1 MSNKHSIIEKK
12 VFEGNMFA
20 AFDNSDSEEELKE
33 KTEKTEN
40 NEEVIENIEKNNI
53 DKLNVVINQEED
65 DSIGWTKVKRKHD
78 VDLIYGR
85 DTWQY
90 KVITNRLIFED
101 DNQSV
106 LEVFELKRF
115 YYKFKK
121 AKNNYYRNKL
131 FSKMMR
137 TITEEAWNSIKNMV
151 IEKNCRNFRRSNK
164 KE

>member
-1 MSNKHSIIEKK
+1 MSNKQSIIEKK

-20 AFDNSDSEEELKE
+20 GFEYSDSEEEVEDK
-33 KTEKTEN
+33 
-40 NEEVIENIEKNNI
+40 IETNIEVET
-53 DKLNVVINQEED
+53 NVDVETKEDINQVED
-65 DSIGWTKVKRKHD
+65 NGVGWTEVKRKHD
-78 VDLIYGR
+78 VDLLYGR

-131 FSKMMR
+131 FKKMMW

-151 IEKNCRNFRRSNK
+151 IEKTRVNYRRNRNI
-164 KE
+164 EQN

>member
-1 MSNKHSIIEKK
+1 MSNKQSIIEKK

-20 AFDNSDSEEELKE
+20 GFEYSDSEEDVEDK
-33 KTEKTEN
+33 
-40 NEEVIENIEKNNI
+40 IETNIEVET
-53 DKLNVVINQEED
+53 NVDVETKEEINQVED
-65 DSIGWTKVKRKHD
+65 NGVGWTEVKRKHD
-78 VDLIYGR
+78 VELLYGR

-131 FSKMMR
+131 FKKMMW

-151 IEKNCRNFRRSNK
+151 IEKTRVNYRRNRNI
-164 KE
+164 EQN

>member
-1 MSNKHSIIEKK
+1 MSNKQSIIEKK

-20 AFDNSDSEEELKE
+20 GFEYSDSEEEVEE
-33 KTEKTEN
+33 KTETNVELEQNVETNVDVETK
-40 NEEVIENIEKNNI
+40 EE
-53 DKLNVVINQEED
+53 INQVED
-65 DSIGWTKVKRKHD
+65 NGVGWTEVKRKHD
-78 VDLIYGR
+78 VELLYGR

-131 FSKMMR
+131 FKKMMW

-151 IEKNCRNFRRSNK
+151 IEKTRVNYRRNRNI
-164 KE
+164 EQN